1 MTDWETIAVAA
12 AFVGAL
18 GVLGF
23 FSARAAGAR
32 ATGPFADF
40 VERVNDIL
48 PQTQCGQCGYPGCR
62 PYARALAAGEA
73 AINLCPPGGAEA
85 IRALSVLLNEKP
97 LALDARLPP
106 AMPPQV
112 AVIRESE
119 CVGCALCLPACP
131 VDAIVG
137 APRKTHTI
145 VADACVGCELCL
157 PPCPVDCIEMR
168 PLEPRPIAAAPSAPA
183 LAALQAPPAYDAC
196 IKCGFCVPVCPVEID
211 AADLLAKLI
220 DDDWEAAAARNLSA
234 CIECRRCDAVCPSE
248 IPLASILGAG
258 KKSLLAREAQTAAA
272 KIARQRGDERARRL
286 ESLEA
291 TAPPRVSAAAKKAA
305 IERARAIA
313 ADKPR

>member
-1 MTDWETIAVAA
+1 MRGLRV
-12 AFVGAL
+12 
-18 GVLGF
+18 VLARVSGRRHRR
-23 FSARAAGAR
+23 RAAQNAHNRRRRLRGLRTVPA
-32 ATGPFADF
+32 
-40 VERVNDIL
+40 
-48 PQTQCGQCGYPGCR
+48 
-62 PYARALAAGEA
+62 
-73 AINLCPPGGAEA
+73 
-85 IRALSVLLNEKP
+85 ALSG
-97 LALDARLPP
+97 RLH
-106 AMPPQV
+106 
-112 AVIRESE
+112 RN
-119 CVGCALCLPACP
+119 
-131 VDAIVG
+131 
-137 APRKTHTI
+137 
-145 VADACVGCELCL
+145 
-157 PPCPVDCIEMR
+157 
-168 PLEPRPIAAAPSAPA
+168 APA
-183 LAALQAPPAYDAC
+183 RISTDRRRAASAAPAYDAC

-305 IERARAIA
+305 IERARAGV